1 MRQNCMDYNERMVY
15 TICISVLIII
25 ERACLRRQVME
36 NNMKEF
42 VAYSRKLLRSL
53 VKLRKLLDEG
63 EYDEAK
69 TMLDELIEDTQK
81 DIEA

>member
-1 MRQNCMDYNERMVY
+1 MDYNERMAYTVY
-15 TICISVLIII
+15 ISVLIII

-42 VAYSRKLLRSL
+42 IAYSRKLLRSL
-53 VKLRKLLDEG
+53 VKLKKLLDEG

>member
-1 MRQNCMDYNERMVY
+1 
-15 TICISVLIII
+15 
-25 ERACLRRQVME
+25 ME
-36 NNMKEF
+36 DNMKEF

-53 VKLRKLLDEG
+53 KKLKRLLDEG
-63 EYDEAK
+63 EYDEAG

>member
-1 MRQNCMDYNERMVY
+1 
-15 TICISVLIII
+15 
-25 ERACLRRQVME
+25 ME
-36 NNMKEF
+36 DNMKEF
-42 VAYSRKLLRSL
+42 IAYSRKLLMSL
-53 VKLRKLLDEG
+53 LKLRQLLEKG